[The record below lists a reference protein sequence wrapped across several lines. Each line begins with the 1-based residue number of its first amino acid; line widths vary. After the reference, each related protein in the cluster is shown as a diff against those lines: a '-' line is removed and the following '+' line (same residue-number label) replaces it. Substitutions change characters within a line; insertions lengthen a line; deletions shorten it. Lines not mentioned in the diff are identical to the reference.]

1 VSWRKRDTDRVKEC
15 GGKGGEQKWERGR
28 RGKGKRRGKESIQL
42 QCDMVRVEYAPKIV
56 ESEETEPE

>member
-1 VSWRKRDTDRVKEC
+1 VGERAKRERKK
-15 GGKGGEQKWERGR
+15 
-28 RGKGKRRGKESIQL
+28 KRWKESIQL